1 MVADW
6 VGMTPSS
13 RRLFGVIPAVLC
25 DILATAAKKK
35 EGATFP
41 EMKGNMANKVNPE

>member
-6 VGMTPSS
+6 VGMTPST

-35 EGATFP
+35 EGAMFP
-41 EMKGNMANKVNPE
+41 EMKGTWQTRCPPE